1 MPMRAAIKINHFISS
16 ITKETQPIRTIYG
29 KNIVMVQMYNYYLSK
44 FLYKKNNSVYIFLM
58 VLVSKQQD
66 TYQLSSTQKIKE
78 NYTIDK
84 QTNSVDGRTIMI
96 DEPLDQLAPCWLFVK
111 NIPSGD
117 TFFGLSESEYNRLIS
132 PSCEDKEFLQYSL
145 TK

>member
-16 ITKETQPIRTIYG
+16 ITKHSQPIRTIYG
-29 KNIVMVQMYNYYLSK
+29 KDIVMVQMYNYYFSK
-44 FLYKKNNSVYIFLM
+44 FLYKKNDSVYIFLM

-66 TYQLSSTQKIKE
+66 TYQMSVAQKIKDH
-78 NYTIDK
+78 YTIDR
-84 QTNSVDGRTIMI
+84 QTSSVDGRTFML
-96 DEPLDQLAPCWLFVK
+96 DEPLDQLAPCWLFVN

-117 TFFGLSESEYNRLIS
+117 KFLGLSEAEYYRLIS
-132 PSCEDKEFLQYSL
+132 PLCEDKEFLQYSL